1 MLAAKMSLR
10 PALALLVAV
19 TVCATGCPNKGNVAS
34 KIAKAPDLT
43 TETGQAKCGVK
54 ASAAKPLVVEW
65 PAADRAALEARAT
78 RGLIAVRYEGCDM
91 EVMTNCIGTGQYN
104 YLSLTPKHE
113 GVRIT
118 NADEL
123 YANLPV
129 GAVKLEGKLKRDGQ
143 LNVDMVIIGRK
154 EADKFDFTER
164 DFEGR
169 CSEATHV
176 VTGITVGAF
185 SFYTGASAD
194 VGAGVQV
201 GNIAG
206 AGASSGHQREVINED
221 GSQAACDG
229 ADPALGAPPQGCGA
243 LLRVEV
249 VPIDRIFSAPT
260 NNTTGVAPTGDGGT
274 TTTTSTP
281 TDNNTTTVT
290 ADPEADKKIKTW
302 RTIGL
307 TSYGLA
313 LGTSVA
319 AYVGI
324 FFLAKSKNVAM
335 TDPGME
341 REQAIQRHKMGIG
354 LIAGGFGAALAFLAL
369 GLASN
374 AKVKK
379 LQAGRRAKVQV
390 GPAFVNR
397 GGGVSFGVNF

>member
-1 MLAAKMSLR
+1 MLAAPMSAR
-10 PALALLVAV
+10 PAFALLVAAAL
-19 TVCATGCPNKGNVAS
+19 CSTGCPNKTGNAAS
-34 KIAKAPDLT
+34 KITKAPDLS

-65 PAADRAALEARAT
+65 PAADRAALEARAS

-91 EVMTNCIGTGQYN
+91 EVMTNCTAAGTYN
-104 YLSLTPKHE
+104 YLPLTPKHE

-129 GAVKLEGKLKRDGQ
+129 GAVKLEGKLERDGQ

-164 DFEGR
+164 DLEGR

-185 SFYTGASAD
+185 SFYTGASAEI
-194 VGAGVQV
+194 GAGVQV

-206 AGASSGHQREVINED
+206 AGASSGHKREVINQD
-221 GSQAACDG
+221 GNEASCNT
-229 ADPALGAPPQGCGA
+229 ADPATGAPPSGCGA

-249 VPIDRIFSAPT
+249 VPIDRIFAA
-260 NNTTGVAPTGDGGT
+260 NNTAPAGMPSTAGT
-274 TTTTSTP
+274 TTTTVPSDTSV
-281 TDNNTTTVT
+281 TTVT
-290 ADPEADKKIKTW
+290 ADPEYEKKVKTW
-302 RTIGL
+302 RTLAVTGY
-307 TSYGLA
+307 SLA
-313 LGTSVA
+313 LATSIA
-319 AYVGI
+319 GYIGI

-341 REQAIQRHKMGIG
+341 RQDAIQRHKLAIG
-354 LIAGGFGAALAFLAL
+354 LLAGGFGGAVAFLAL
-369 GLASN
+369 GLAAN
-374 AKVKK
+374 GKVKK
-379 LQAGRRAKVQV
+379 LRAGQSAKIRV
-390 GPAFVNR
+390 GPAFVK
-397 GGGVSFGVNF
+397 GGGGLSLGLEF

>member
-1 MLAAKMSLR
+1 MLATTMSIR

-34 KIAKAPDLT
+34 QIAKAPDLA

-54 ASAAKPLVVEW
+54 SSAAKPLVVEW
-65 PAADRAALEARAT
+65 PAADRAALEARAS

-91 EVMTNCIGTGQYN
+91 EVMTNCTASGQYN

-129 GAVKLEGKLKRDGQ
+129 GAIKLEGKLKRDGQ

-164 DFEGR
+164 DLEGR

-206 AGASSGHQREVINED
+206 AGASSGHNREVINQD
-221 GSQAACDG
+221 GNEQSCNA
-229 ADPALGAPPQGCGA
+229 ADPAAGAPPMGCGA

-249 VPIDRIFSAPT
+249 VPIDRIFAAGAT
-260 NNTTGVAPTGDGGT
+260 NTTPTGTPT
-274 TTTTSTP
+274 TTAP
-281 TDNNTTTVT
+281 VTDNNVTTVT
-290 ADPEADKKIKTW
+290 ADPQLEQQIKTW
-302 RTIGL
+302 KTIAL
-307 TSYGLA
+307 TSYLLA
-313 LGTSVA
+313 LTTSIA
-319 AYVGI
+319 GYVGI
-324 FFLAKSKNVAM
+324 AFLAKSKNVAT

-341 REQAIQRHKMGIG
+341 RQDAIKRHKMSIG
-354 LIAGGFGAALAFLAL
+354 LLAGGFGAAIVFLGL
-369 GLASN
+369 GLAAN
-374 AKVKK
+374 AKVKR
-379 LQAGRRAKVQV
+379 LQSGRRAKVNV
-390 GPAFVNR
+390 GPAFVR
-397 GGGVSFGVNF
+397 GGGGVSLGVTF